1 MAKELDKAKK
11 EKERIDKD
19 QAKLAEKAKKE
30 QEIHDQRL

>member
-11 EKERIDKD
+11 EKERIEKD

-30 QEIHDQRL
+30 QELID